1 MQECGPLSLP
11 RRRQCARQ
19 GRAVA
24 ESVVDY
30 LYYVFFLLVTLLVLV
45 TFHELG
51 HFLMARWAGLHVV
64 RFSVGFGKPL
74 LSWYDRR
81 GTQFC
86 IAAVPLGGYVR
97 MYDRRDADAAAHAP
111 RVPARSYD
119 VLGPWWRI
127 AVALAGPAANF
138 LLAFLVF
145 WLLAVMGVLSLVPIV
160 GSVAEDSPA
169 QRAGLI
175 PGEEIVA
182 VDGVATLAWSD
193 VALALAGRLGDTGVI
208 EVQTSRADTTLRRSM
223 AIEDWLGDVQDPD
236 TIGALGIGL
245 DPLAVVGGVV
255 EGEAAERGGLMQG
268 DRIVAVGGEPVSLW
282 SEFVGHIRGSADKT
296 LTVTVDRDGMG
307 VTARVTPALQ
317 TAEDG
322 TEYGYVGAWLD
333 TPTRLVRYGPVE
345 SLGRAAE
352 DTYAKTVLTVELLGK
367 MLTLDVPA
375 TNLAG
380 PITIG
385 KVTGDSARA
394 GFDRFLWI
402 LALLSIS
409 LGIINLVPIPILDGG
424 HVAYSLVEIV
434 RNKPV
439 SMRAQA
445 VGAQIGLAIVV
456 GLMLFVFYVDIAR
469 WLPG

>member
-1 MQECGPLSLP
+1 M
-11 RRRQCARQ
+11 
-19 GRAVA
+19 
-24 ESVVDY
+24 DY
-30 LYYVFFLLVTLLVLV
+30 LYYAFFLLVTLLVLV
-45 TFHELG
+45 TSHELG

-74 LSWYDRR
+74 LSFYDRH
-81 GTQFC
+81 GTEFC
-86 IAAVPLGGYVR
+86 IATVPLGGYVR

-119 VLGPWWRI
+119 VLSPWWRI

-138 LLAFLVF
+138 VLAFVVF
-145 WLLAVMGVLSLVPIV
+145 WILSVMGVSSLVPII
-160 GSVAEDSPA
+160 GSVAEASPA
-169 QRAGLI
+169 EQAGLL
-175 PGEEIVA
+175 PGDEIVA
-182 VDGVATLAWSD
+182 VDGVDTPAWTD
-193 VALALAGRLGDTGVI
+193 VSLALAGRLGDTGEI
-208 EVQTSRADTTLRRSM
+208 ELRLRRSD
-223 AIEDWLGDVQDPD
+223 AAVVHTIGIEDWLGSVQDPD

-245 DPLAVVGGVV
+245 ERLAVVGGIV
-255 EGEAAERGGLMQG
+255 EGEAAERGGLRAG
-268 DRIVAVGGEPVSLW
+268 DRIVAVDGEPVSLW
-282 SEFVGHIRGSADKT
+282 GEFVARVQDSADRT
-296 LTVTVDRDGMG
+296 LAVTVERGGERM
-307 VTARVTPALQ
+307 RVPLTPGRM

-322 TEYGYVGAWLD
+322 TEFGYVGVWLD
-333 TPTRLVRYGPVE
+333 TPTRLVRYG
-345 SLGRAAE
+345 AAE
-352 DTYAKTVLTVELLGK
+352 ALGQAATETYAKTVLTLELLGK

-394 GFDRFLWI
+394 GLDRFLWI

-424 HVAYSLVEIV
+424 HVVYSLVEIV
-434 RNKPV
+434 RSKPV

-469 WLPG
+469 WLPGS

>member
-1 MQECGPLSLP
+1 M
-11 RRRQCARQ
+11 
-19 GRAVA
+19 
-24 ESVVDY
+24 DY
-30 LYYVFFLLVTLLVLV
+30 LYYAFFLLVTLIVLV

-74 LSWYDRR
+74 LSWHDGR
-81 GTQFC
+81 GTEFC
-86 IAAVPLGGYVR
+86 IAAIPLGGYVR

-111 RVPARSYD
+111 RVPAMSYD
-119 VLGPWWRI
+119 VLSPWWRI
-127 AVALAGPAANF
+127 AVALAGPGANF
-138 LLAFLVF
+138 VLAFLVF
-145 WLLAVMGVLSLVPIV
+145 WLLSVMGVSSFVPII
-160 GSVAEDSPA
+160 GSVAEESA
-169 QRAGLI
+169 AERAGLL
-175 PGEEIVA
+175 PGDEIVA
-182 VDGVATLAWSD
+182 VDGADTPAWTD
-193 VALALAGRLGDTGVI
+193 VALALAGRLGDTGAI
-208 EVQTSRADTTLRRSM
+208 EIRTKRADAPLTRTIG
-223 AIEDWLGDVQDPD
+223 IEDWLGTVQDPD

-245 DPLAVVGGVV
+245 EQLAVIGGIV
-255 EGEAAERGGLMQG
+255 EGEAAERGGLRPG
-268 DRIVAVGGEPVSLW
+268 DRIVEVDGEPVSLW
-282 SEFVGHIRGSADKT
+282 SEFVARVRKSAEQS
-296 LTVTVDRDGMG
+296 LVVTVERGG
-307 VTARVTPALQ
+307 AEARVRVTPAQ
-317 TAEDG
+317 RRAEDG
-322 TEYGYVGAWLD
+322 TESGYVGAWLD
-333 TPTRLVRYGPVE
+333 TPTRLVRYGPIE
-345 SLGRAAE
+345 ALGRAATE
-352 DTYAKTVLTVELLGK
+352 TYAKTALTVDLLGK
-367 MLTLDVPA
+367 MLTLNVPA

-424 HVAYSLVEIV
+424 HVVYSLVEIV
-434 RNKPV
+434 RSKPV

>member
-1 MQECGPLSLP
+1 M
-11 RRRQCARQ
+11 
-19 GRAVA
+19 
-24 ESVVDY
+24 DY
-30 LYYVFFLLVTLLVLV
+30 LYYAFFLLVTLIVLV

-74 LSWYDRR
+74 LSWHDRH
-81 GTQFC
+81 GTEFC
-86 IAAVPLGGYVR
+86 VAAVPLGGYVR

-119 VLGPWWRI
+119 VLSPWWRI

-138 LLAFLVF
+138 VLAYLVF
-145 WLLAVMGVLSLVPIV
+145 WILSVMGVSSLVPIV
-160 GSVAEDSPA
+160 GSVAEESLA
-169 QRAGLI
+169 ERAGLL
-175 PGEEIVA
+175 PGDEIVA
-182 VDGVATLAWSD
+182 VDGVDTLAWTD
-193 VALALAGRLGDTGVI
+193 VALTLAGRLGDTGTI
-208 EVQTSRADTTLRRSM
+208 EIRTRRADAHLTRNVE
-223 AIEDWLGDVQDPD
+223 IEDWLGTVQDPD
-236 TIGALGIGL
+236 TIGELGIGL
-245 DPLAVVGGVV
+245 EQLAVIGGIV
-255 EGEAAERGGLMQG
+255 EGEAAERGGLRPG
-268 DRIVAVGGEPVSLW
+268 DRIVGVNGEPVSLW
-282 SEFVGHIRGSADKT
+282 IEFVARVQDSAEQT
-296 LTVTVDRDGMG
+296 LAVTVERGG
-307 VTARVTPALQ
+307 IQERVRVTPAQQ
-317 TAEDG
+317 TTEDG
-322 TEYGYVGAWLD
+322 TVFGYVGAWLD
-333 TPTRLVRYGPVE
+333 TPTRLVRYGPIE
-345 SLGRAAE
+345 ALGRAATE
-352 DTYAKTVLTVELLGK
+352 TYAKTVLTVDLLGK

-394 GFDRFLWI
+394 GFDRFLWM

-424 HVAYSLVEIV
+424 HVVYSLLEIV
-434 RNKPV
+434 RSKPV

-445 VGAQIGLAIVV
+445 VGAQIGLALVV

>member
-1 MQECGPLSLP
+1 M
-11 RRRQCARQ
+11 
-19 GRAVA
+19 
-24 ESVVDY
+24 DY
-30 LYYVFFLLVTLLVLV
+30 LYYVFFLLVTLIVLV
-45 TFHELG
+45 TFHEMG

-64 RFSVGFGKPL
+64 RFSVGFGKPV
-74 LSWYDRR
+74 LSWYDRH
-81 GTQFC
+81 GTEFC
-86 IAAVPLGGYVR
+86 IAMVPLGGYVR

-111 RVPARSYD
+111 RRPARSYD
-119 VLGPWWRI
+119 VLSPWWRI

-138 LLAFLVF
+138 VLAFLVF
-145 WLLAVMGVLSLVPIV
+145 WILSVMGVSSLVPIV

-169 QRAGLI
+169 ARADLR
-175 PGEEIVA
+175 PGDEIVA
-182 VDGVATLAWSD
+182 VDGIETPAWTD
-193 VALALAGRLGDTGVI
+193 VSLALASRLGETGAI
-208 EVQTSRADTTLRRSM
+208 ELRLSRSEAPVTRTIG
-223 AIEDWLGDVQDPD
+223 IEDWLGSVQDPD

-245 DPLAVVGGVV
+245 DQLAVIGGVE
-255 EGEAAERGGLMQG
+255 EGGAAARGGLRAG
-268 DRIVAVGGEPVSLW
+268 DRIVAVDGEPVSLW
-282 SEFVGHIRGSADKT
+282 SGFVALVQENAGRT
-296 LTVTVDRDGMG
+296 LAVTVERGADLATVRLE
-307 VTARVTPALQ
+307 PAQ
-317 TAEDG
+317 RTTEDG

-333 TPTRLVRYGPVE
+333 TPIRVVRYGGFE
-345 SLGRAAE
+345 ALGRAATE
-352 DTYAKTVLTVELLGK
+352 TYAKTVLTVELLGK

-424 HVAYSLVEIV
+424 HVVYSLVEIV
-434 RNKPV
+434 RSKPV

-456 GLMLFVFYVDIAR
+456 GLMVFVFYVDIAR
-469 WLPG
+469 WLPGS

>member
-1 MQECGPLSLP
+1 M
-11 RRRQCARQ
+11 
-19 GRAVA
+19 
-24 ESVVDY
+24 DY
-30 LYYVFFLLVTLLVLV
+30 LYYAFFLLVTLIVLV
-45 TFHELG
+45 TSHELG

-81 GTQFC
+81 GTEFC
-86 IAAVPLGGYVR
+86 IAVVPLGGYVR

-119 VLGPWWRI
+119 VLSPWWRI
-127 AVALAGPAANF
+127 AVAVAGPAANF
-138 LLAFLVF
+138 VLAFVVF
-145 WLLAVMGVLSLVPIV
+145 WILSVMGVSSLVPII
-160 GSVAEDSPA
+160 GSVADESPA
-169 QRAGLI
+169 EQAGLL
-175 PGEEIVA
+175 PGDEIVA
-182 VDGVATLAWSD
+182 VDGVDTPAWTD
-193 VALALAGRLGDTGVI
+193 VSLALAGRLGDTGEI
-208 EVQTSRADTTLRRSM
+208 ELRLRRSD
-223 AIEDWLGDVQDPD
+223 AAVVHTIGIEDWLGSVQDPD

-245 DPLAVVGGVV
+245 ERLAVVGGIV
-255 EGEAAERGGLMQG
+255 EGEAAERGGLRAG
-268 DRIVAVGGEPVSLW
+268 DRIVAVDGEPVSLW
-282 SEFVGHIRGSADKT
+282 SEFVARVQDSADRT
-296 LTVTVDRDGMG
+296 LAVTVERGGERM
-307 VTARVTPALQ
+307 RVPLTPGRM

-322 TEYGYVGAWLD
+322 TEFGYVGVWLD
-333 TPTRLVRYGPVE
+333 TPTRLVRYG
-345 SLGRAAE
+345 AAE
-352 DTYAKTVLTVELLGK
+352 ALGQAATETYAKTVLTLELLGK

-394 GFDRFLWI
+394 GLDRFLWI

-424 HVAYSLVEIV
+424 HVVYSLVEIV
-434 RNKPV
+434 RSKPV

-469 WLPG
+469 WLPGS

>member
-1 MQECGPLSLP
+1 M
-11 RRRQCARQ
+11 
-19 GRAVA
+19 
-24 ESVVDY
+24 DY
-30 LYYVFFLLVTLLVLV
+30 LYYAFFLLVTLLVLV

-64 RFSVGFGKPL
+64 RFSVGFGKPI

-81 GTQFC
+81 GTEFC
-86 IAAVPLGGYVR
+86 VAMVPLGGYVR
-97 MYDRRDADAAAHAP
+97 MYDRRDADAATHAP
-111 RVPARSYD
+111 RTPAKSYD

-127 AVALAGPAANF
+127 AVALAGPGANF
-138 LLAFLVF
+138 VLAFGVF
-145 WLLAVMGVLSLVPIV
+145 WLLAVVGVSSLVPII
-160 GSVAEDSPA
+160 GSVAEESPA
-169 QRAGLI
+169 QRAGLL

-182 VDGVATLAWSD
+182 VDGVDTPAWTD
-193 VALALAGRLGDTGVI
+193 VALALAGRLGDTGAI
-208 EVQTSRADTTLRRSM
+208 EVQTGATDAPSTRTIE
-223 AIEDWLGDVQDPD
+223 IEDWLGDVQDPD
-236 TIGALGIGL
+236 TIAALGIGL
-245 DPLAVVGGVV
+245 DQLAVIGGIV
-255 EGEAAERGGLMQG
+255 EGEAAERGGLRPR
-268 DRIVAVGGEPVSLW
+268 DRVVAVDGEPVSLW
-282 SEFVGHIRGSADKT
+282 SEFVARIQESANRTLAVTVERGTED
-296 LTVTVDRDGMG
+296 LTV
-307 VTARVTPALQ
+307 RVTPGHR

-322 TEYGYVGAWLD
+322 TEFGFVGAWLD
-333 TPTRLVRYGPVE
+333 TPTRLVRYGAIE
-345 SLGRAAE
+345 ALGRAASE
-352 DTYAKTVLTVELLGK
+352 TYAKTVLTVELLGK

-394 GFDRFLWI
+394 GPDRFLWI

-424 HVAYSLVEIV
+424 HVVYSLVEIV
-434 RNKPV
+434 RSKPV
-439 SMRAQA
+439 SLRAQA

>member
-1 MQECGPLSLP
+1 M
-11 RRRQCARQ
+11 
-19 GRAVA
+19 
-24 ESVVDY
+24 DY
-30 LYYVFFLLVTLLVLV
+30 LYYAFFLLVTLIVLV

-64 RFSVGFGKPL
+64 RFSVGFGKPV
-74 LSWYDRR
+74 LSFYDRR
-81 GTQFC
+81 GTEFC

-119 VLGPWWRI
+119 VLTPWWRI

-138 LLAFLVF
+138 VLAFLVF
-145 WLLAVMGVLSLVPIV
+145 WLLSVMGVTSFVPII
-160 GSVAEDSPA
+160 GSVAEESPA
-169 QRAGLI
+169 ERAGLL
-175 PGEEIVA
+175 PGDEIVA
-182 VDGVATLAWSD
+182 VDRVDTPAWTD
-193 VALALAGRLGDTGVI
+193 VSLALAGRLGDTGAI
-208 EVQTSRADTTLRRSM
+208 EIRTRREDVPM
-223 AIEDWLGDVQDPD
+223 TRTVGIEDWLGTVQDPD

-245 DPLAVVGGVV
+245 EQLAVIGGIV
-255 EGEAAERGGLMQG
+255 EGEAAERGGLRAG
-268 DRIVAVGGEPVSLW
+268 DRIVEVDGEPVSLW
-282 SEFVGHIRGSADKT
+282 SEFVARVQQGAEQS
-296 LTVTVDRDGMG
+296 LVVTVERGAAEAT
-307 VTARVTPALQ
+307 VRVTPAQ
-317 TAEDG
+317 RSAEDG
-322 TEYGYVGAWLD
+322 TEFGYVGAWLD
-333 TPTRLVRYGPVE
+333 TPTRLVRYGPIE
-345 SLGRAAE
+345 ALGRAATE
-352 DTYAKTVLTVELLGK
+352 TYAKTVLTVDLLGK
-367 MLTLDVPA
+367 MLTLNVPA

-409 LGIINLVPIPILDGG
+409 LGVINLVPIPILDGG
-424 HVAYSLVEIV
+424 HVVYSLVEIV
-434 RNKPV
+434 RSKPV

>member
-1 MQECGPLSLP
+1 M
-11 RRRQCARQ
+11 
-19 GRAVA
+19 
-24 ESVVDY
+24 DY

-45 TFHELG
+45 TSHELG

-64 RFSVGFGKPL
+64 RFSVGFGKPV
-74 LSWYDRR
+74 LSWHDRR
-81 GTQFC
+81 GTEFC
-86 IAAVPLGGYVR
+86 LAMVPLGGYVR

-111 RVPARSYD
+111 PVPARSYD
-119 VLGPWWRI
+119 VLSPWWRI

-138 LLAFLVF
+138 VLAFAVF
-145 WLLAVMGVLSLVPIV
+145 WLLSVMGVSSLVPII

-169 QRAGLI
+169 ERAGLL
-175 PGEEIVA
+175 PGDEIVA
-182 VDGVATLAWSD
+182 VDNVDTPAWTD
-193 VALALAGRLGDTGVI
+193 VSLALAGRLGDTGDIELRTKRSQATVI
-208 EVQTSRADTTLRRSM
+208 HNIG
-223 AIEDWLGDVQDPD
+223 IEDWLGSVQDPD

-245 DPLAVVGGVV
+245 EQLAIIGGIE
-255 EGEAAERGGLMQG
+255 EGGAAERGGLRGG
-268 DRIVAVGGEPVSLW
+268 DRIVAVDGEPVSLW
-282 SEFVGHIRGSADKT
+282 SEFVARVREGAEQTLAVTMERGAE
-296 LTVTVDRDGMG
+296 LVTVRL
-307 VTARVTPALQ
+307 TPART

-333 TPTRLVRYGPVE
+333 TPTRLVRLGPVQAI
-345 SLGRAAE
+345 GRAATE
-352 DTYAKTVLTVELLGK
+352 TYAKTVLTVELLGK

-424 HVAYSLVEIV
+424 HVVYSLVEIV
-434 RNKPV
+434 RSKPV

-469 WLPG
+469 WLPGT

>member
-1 MQECGPLSLP
+1 M
-11 RRRQCARQ
+11 
-19 GRAVA
+19 
-24 ESVVDY
+24 DY
-30 LYYVFFLLVTLLVLV
+30 LYYAFFLLVTLLVLV
-45 TFHELG
+45 TSHELG

-74 LSWYDRR
+74 LSFYDRR
-81 GTQFC
+81 GTEFC
-86 IAAVPLGGYVR
+86 IAMVPLGGYVR

-119 VLGPWWRI
+119 VLSPWWRI

-138 LLAFLVF
+138 VLAFVVF
-145 WLLAVMGVLSLVPIV
+145 WILSVMGVSSLVPII
-160 GSVAEDSPA
+160 GSVAEASPA
-169 QRAGLI
+169 EQAGLV
-175 PGEEIVA
+175 PGDEIVA
-182 VDGVATLAWSD
+182 VDGVETPAWTD
-193 VALALAGRLGDTGVI
+193 VSLALASRLGDTGQI
-208 EVQTSRADTTLRRSM
+208 ELRLRRSD
-223 AIEDWLGDVQDPD
+223 AAVVHTIGIEDWLGSVQDPD

-245 DPLAVVGGVV
+245 ERLAVVGGIV
-255 EGEAAERGGLMQG
+255 EGEAAERGGLRAG
-268 DRIVAVGGEPVSLW
+268 DRIVAVDGEPVSLW
-282 SEFVGHIRGSADKT
+282 SEFVARVQDSADRT
-296 LTVTVDRDGMG
+296 IAVAVERGGERIRVPLTPGRK
-307 VTARVTPALQ
+307 

-322 TEYGYVGAWLD
+322 TEFGYVGAWLD
-333 TPTRLVRYGPVE
+333 TPTRLVRYG
-345 SLGRAAE
+345 AAE
-352 DTYAKTVLTVELLGK
+352 ALGQAATETYAKTVLTVELLGK

-394 GFDRFLWI
+394 GLDRFLWI

-424 HVAYSLVEIV
+424 HVVYSLVEIV
-434 RNKPV
+434 RSKPV

-469 WLPG
+469 WLPGS

>member
-1 MQECGPLSLP
+1 M
-11 RRRQCARQ
+11 
-19 GRAVA
+19 
-24 ESVVDY
+24 DY

-64 RFSVGFGKPL
+64 RFSVGFGRPI

-81 GTQFC
+81 GTEFC
-86 IAAVPLGGYVR
+86 IAIVPLGGYVR

-111 RVPARSYD
+111 RMPARSYD
-119 VLGPWWRI
+119 ALGPWWRI

-138 LLAFLVF
+138 VLAFLVF
-145 WLLAVMGVLSLVPIV
+145 WLLAVMGVTSLVPII
-160 GSVAEDSPA
+160 GSVADESPA
-169 QRAGLI
+169 QRAGLL

-182 VDGVATLAWSD
+182 VDGVATPAWSD
-193 VALALAGRLGDTGVI
+193 VALALAGRLGETGVI
-208 EVQTSRADTTLRRSM
+208 EVQTSRSDVSM
-223 AIEDWLGDVQDPD
+223 TRMIVIDDWLGDVQDPD
-236 TIGALGIGL
+236 TIAALGIGL
-245 DPLAVVGGVV
+245 DQLAVIGGVV
-255 EGEAAERGGLMQG
+255 EGEAAERGGLRQG
-268 DRIVAVGGEPVSLW
+268 DRIVAVGGEPISLW
-282 SEFVGHIRGSADKT
+282 SEFVARVRESADRT
-296 LTVTVDRDGMG
+296 FTVTVDRDGVG
-307 VTARVTPALQ
+307 LAVRVTPALQ
-317 TAEDG
+317 TAQDG
-322 TEYGYVGAWLD
+322 SEVGYVGAWLN
-333 TPTRLVRYGPVE
+333 TPTRLVRHGPVE
-345 SLGRAAE
+345 SLGRAAAE
-352 DTYAKTVLTVELLGK
+352 TYAKTVLTVELLGK

-409 LGIINLVPIPILDGG
+409 LGIINLVPVPILDGG
-424 HVAYSLVEIV
+424 HVVYSLVEIA